1 MESQTTP
8 KARNRRRTRGAAT
21 DAPKRAVDYRSLRN
35 PFPPMDVFSA
45 DQIGQMHETA
55 LRTLEELGVKVLLPE
70 AIALFKSGGARVD
83 GDMVHIGREMV
94 EAALASAPKSITGR
108 AGARDR
114 DVTLELGSLV
124 FQPGAGAPHATDL
137 ERGRRPGTARDY
149 KELVQLTHHFDVLQ
163 MLPPLIE
170 PQDVPTHLRHYFTME
185 TQLTLSD
192 KFPFIFSR
200 GTPQVMQS
208 FEMLRDFRG
217 LSDQEFTDDPHSYTI
232 INTNSPRTLD
242 TPMAQG
248 LIDFARHGQVSIV
261 TPFTL
266 MGAMAPITVAGA
278 ITLSHAE
285 ALAAITLTQL
295 AKPGAP
301 VCYGTFTSNVDMK
314 SGAPAFGTP
323 SHFQA
328 SLAAG
333 QLARF
338 TSLPWRSAAGSAANL
353 NDVQA
358 ANENQLGLWG
368 CLMAGAT
375 IIIHSAGWLEGGL
388 SVSYEKLITDVE
400 VLNMIAELCAGAK
413 ATPDEIG
420 FDNALSHV
428 DPSGH
433 FFAAP
438 QTMERYNTEFYEP
451 LVHDYAN
458 FGTWDRARSRR
469 RLDPRHQGLER
480 HPRRRQPP
488 HPGRGPHRGPQRSYI
503 EQKTAA
509 RRRTSRKLTW
519 PPAQRPFSTATIP
532 TRNPLSATSKS
543 PAKTG

>member
-1 MESQTTP
+1 
-8 KARNRRRTRGAAT
+8 
-21 DAPKRAVDYRSLRN
+21 
-35 PFPPMDVFSA
+35 MDVFSA
-45 DQIGQMHETA
+45 DEIQSMHEAA
-55 LRTLEELGVKVLLPE
+55 LKALEDLGVKTLLPE
-70 AIALFKSGGARVD
+70 ARTIFKAAGARVEAD
-83 GDMVHIGREMV
+83 DMVYIGREIV
-94 EAALASAPKSITGR
+94 EEAIKTAPKSILCR
-108 AGARDR
+108 AGARER
-114 DVTLELGSLV
+114 DVLLELGSLN

-137 ERGRRPGTARDY
+137 TRGRRPGSAKDY
-149 KELVQLTHHFDVLQ
+149 NELVQLTHHYDVLQ
-163 MLPPLIE
+163 MMPPLVE

-185 TQLTLSD
+185 SQLTLSD

-200 GTPQVMQS
+200 GTPQVMES

-217 LSDQEFTDDPHSYTI
+217 LSDDDFQAEPHAYTI

-242 TPMAQG
+242 IPMARG
-248 LIDFARHGQVSIV
+248 LIDFARHGQVSII

-285 ALAAITLTQL
+285 ALAALTLTQL

-338 TSLPWRSAAGSAANL
+338 IGLPWRSAAGSAANL

-358 ANENQLGLWG
+358 ANENQMGLWG

-375 IIIHSAGWLEGGL
+375 VVIHSAGWLEGGL
-388 SVSYEKLITDVE
+388 TVSYEKLVTDVE

-413 ATPDEIG
+413 AGPAEIG
-420 FDNALSHV
+420 FDALEEV
-428 DPSGH
+428 QPSGH
-433 FFAAP
+433 FFAAA
-438 QTMERYNTEFYEP
+438 QTMARYNTEFYEP
-451 LVHDYAN
+451 IVHDYAN
-458 FGTWDRARSRR
+458 FGTWTERGAVPAEQRATKVWQDILATNNRPE
-469 RLDPRHQGLER
+469 LDETKVDGLKV
-480 HPRRRQPP
+480 
-488 HPGRGPHRGPQRSYI
+488 YI
-503 EQKTAA
+503 EKKTAA
-509 RRRTSRKLTW
+509 GGA
-519 PPAQRPFSTATIP
+519 PPES
-532 TRNPLSATSKS
+532 
-543 PAKTG
+543 